1 MVVTNCPSDN
11 VRIQTIQHA
20 LWVPVKVC
28 SSTAVFFMDLSLTID
43 DLLDLQSVT
52 FILQNVV
59 VNLF

>member
-1 MVVTNCPSDN
+1 MSECRQFNMLCGSQSKFV
-11 VRIQTIQHA
+11 Q
-20 LWVPVKVC
+20 VKQ
-28 SSTAVFFMDLSLTID
+28 FFFIDLSLTID

>member
-1 MVVTNCPSDN
+1 MSGYRQFNMLCGSQSKFVQV
-11 VRIQTIQHA
+11 QQ
-20 LWVPVKVC
+20 
-28 SSTAVFFMDLSLTID
+28 FFFIDLSLTID